1 MEPTLVFDE
10 SPDSFFF
17 RWLLAEKEAPVKFE
31 RADFLWNF
39 APVPYYREQDVVIH
53 DHHALLQFLQERYP
67 HQTLLPADPLV
78 RAQVRQVCEFF
89 REEETN
95 MLPDIVAVLK
105 QKTTYLMGDELSLV
119 DLYAGAWL
127 RDATMVVP
135 SFVEYYLVRLR
146 RRLAYKKADAA

>member
-10 SPDSFFF
+10 SLDSFFF

-53 DHHALLQFLQERYP
+53 DHHALLQFLQERFP

-89 REEETN
+89 REEATN
-95 MLPDIVAVLK
+95 MIPDIIAVLN
-105 QKTTYLMGDELSLV
+105 QKTAYLMGDEFSIV
-119 DLYAGAWL
+119 DLYAGSWL
-127 RDATMVVP
+127 RDATAVVP
-135 SFVEYYLVRLR
+135 TIVEQYKLRLQGR
-146 RRLAYKKADAA
+146 PAYKKADAA